1 MARRI
6 TCYFTTVSPWA
17 YIGHALFLKI
27 SREHDV
33 AIDWKPVNLGEVFP
47 QTGGLPLAKRAPAR
61 QRYRMFELQR
71 WREKRALNFSLH
83 PKNWPFDCTLAD
95 RSIIALAQSG
105 RNPAAY
111 IGGVFK
117 AVFEDER
124 NCADETVLAEI
135 LGTDGHDAPS
145 ILSSARSPE
154 TEAAYKNNIAEALAA
169 GVFGSPT
176 YIREGELFWG
186 QDRLELL
193 DDALRSGR
201 KPFSPDA

>member
-1 MARRI
+1 M
-6 TCYFTTVSPWA
+6 
-17 YIGHALFLKI
+17 L
-27 SREHDV
+27 
-33 AIDWKPVNLGEVFP
+33 
-47 QTGGLPLAKRAPAR
+47 
-61 QRYRMFELQR
+61 ELQR

-105 RNPAAY
+105 GDPAAY
-111 IGGVFK
+111 ISGVFK
-117 AVFEDER
+117 AAFEEER
-124 NCADETVLAEI
+124 NCADENVLSETLSAS
-135 LGTDGHDAPS
+135 GHDAPS
-145 ILSSARSPE
+145 LLNSARSPE
-154 TEAAYKNNIAEALAA
+154 IEAAYKNNIGEALAA

-176 YIREGELFWG
+176 YIRESELFWG

>member
-1 MARRI
+1 
-6 TCYFTTVSPWA
+6 
-17 YIGHALFLKI
+17 
-27 SREHDV
+27 
-33 AIDWKPVNLGEVFP
+33 
-47 QTGGLPLAKRAPAR
+47 
-61 QRYRMFELQR
+61 
-71 WREKRALNFSLH
+71 LH

-201 KPFSPDA
+201 KPFSPDV